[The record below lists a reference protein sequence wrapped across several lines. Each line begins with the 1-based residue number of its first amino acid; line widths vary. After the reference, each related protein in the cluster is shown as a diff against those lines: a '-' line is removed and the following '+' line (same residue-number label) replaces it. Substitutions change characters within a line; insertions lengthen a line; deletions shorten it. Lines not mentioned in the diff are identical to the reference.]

1 MNIVGA
7 KTIQRRIFQIV
18 NYILLS
24 GVAVACLLP
33 VWHVLCASVSDP
45 LYVMSKTGL
54 VLWPKGFTL
63 EGYDKVFAYQEL
75 LRSYGNTFFYVFSA
89 TALGLAATTMGAYA
103 VSRRNVLWSNV
114 IMMIITFTMLF
125 SGGIIPFYI
134 LIRDLGLY
142 NSRWAI
148 ILPMCVSAFNFIIM
162 RTAMASVPASLEE
175 SAKLDG
181 ANHITIFVKIIMP
194 LVKPTVATI
203 TLYYAVFHWNAWF
216 NASIFLRNRELFP
229 LQLILKEILIANDLS
244 NINTITSAEAAD
256 TVNLFRELIKYC
268 VIIVSTVPIFCF
280 YPFVQKYFE
289 SGVMIGAIKG

>member
-1 MNIVGA
+1 MHIVGS
-7 KTIQRRIFQIV
+7 KTLSRRIF
-18 NYILLS
+18 LLINTVLLA

-33 VWHVLCASVSDP
+33 VWHVICASVSDP
-45 LYVMSKTGL
+45 LYVMSKIGL

-63 EGYDKVFAYQEL
+63 EGYQKVFAYQEL
-75 LRSYGNTFFYVFSA
+75 IRSYGNTFLYVFSA
-89 TALGLAATTMGAYA
+89 TALGLLITTMGAYA
-103 VSRRNVLWSNV
+103 VSRRNVLWSNA
-114 IMMIITFTMLF
+114 IMLLVTFTMLF
-125 SGGIIPFYI
+125 SGGIIPFYM
-134 LIRDLGLY
+134 LIRELGLY
-142 NSRWAI
+142 NTRWVV
-148 ILPMCVSAFNFIIM
+148 ILPVCVSAFNFIIM
-162 RTAMASVPASLEE
+162 RTAMASVPLSLEE

-181 ANHITIFVKIIMP
+181 ASHFTIFLKIVMP

-216 NASIFLRNRELFP
+216 NASIFLRSREYFP

-244 NINTITSAEAAD
+244 NVDTITSSEAAD

-268 VIIVSTVPIFCF
+268 VIVVSTVPIFFF